1 MQVIPP
7 SPRPQ
12 PRPVP
17 PVRPAPAGAQRSTL
31 ALALAAGLAASL
43 LAFLLLRGR
52 AKPAPAAPVSVVVTA
67 RDVPTRARLTPAHL
81 TLRTL
86 PPSAVPEDALTASAQ
101 AVGKITTRALP
112 AGTPLTRAAITD
124 GTAALGMAFT
134 LPPSRRAVT
143 VALDPTDNA
152 GDFVRPGDRVDI
164 LATDE
169 PGSRLAEARTV
180 LQNALLLAVGSQTA
194 SDGPPTPPGGA
205 GPGHVTV
212 SVSSSE
218 AQALVLAAAR
228 GKLHLALRAVD
239 DDGVIDTAPLSVP
252 PAPEP
257 PDPAPSARVSPKPPA
272 PKATPAPR
280 PQKPTPPPARVA
292 ILVIKGSQSQTVTV
306 AP

>member
-12 PRPVP
+12 PRPAP
-17 PVRPAPAGAQRSTL
+17 PVRPTAVGAHGSTL

-43 LAFLLLRGR
+43 LALLLLRGR
-52 AKPAPAAPVSVVVTA
+52 AKPVSAAPVSIVVAA

-81 TLRTL
+81 TLRKL
-86 PPSAVPEDALTASAQ
+86 PPSDVPEDALTAPAQ
-101 AVGKITTRALP
+101 AVGKITTRPLP
-112 AGTPLTRAAITD
+112 TGTPLTRAAVTD

-134 LPPSRRAVT
+134 LPSSRRAVT
-143 VALDPTDNA
+143 VALDPTDSA
-152 GDFVRPGDRVDI
+152 AEFVRPGDRVDI

-169 PGSRLAEARTV
+169 PGRGPAEARTV
-180 LQNALLLAVGSQTA
+180 LQNALLLAVGSQT
-194 SDGPPTPPGGA
+194 SPDGPPPPPDGA

-212 SVSSSE
+212 SVSPPE

-239 DDGVIDTAPLSVP
+239 DNGVTDTAPLSAP
-252 PAPEP
+252 PADADPEP
-257 PDPAPSARVSPKPPA
+257 PPRAPTKPPA
-272 PKATPAPR
+272 PKPTPAPR
-280 PQKPTPPPARVA
+280 PPKPTPPPARVT